1 MLKQIKVLGIALILG
16 LGLNMVG
23 CDDVEDTN
31 TDGTQITQEQYEEA
45 LKNMTDEEKEEALV
59 NVGYKGIKEFHG
71 NIEKMTIQEAY
82 DELDR
87 WENCGIDYY
96 GLDKHQGRLAI
107 AKGMLK
113 AVEIDSYGITTAE
126 DIVGLYENMLEE
138 GYTDT
143 TEYLTRNDEII
154 EPQEAMTYEEFVQCV
169 NIASI
174 EIFGNNASQFQAKI
188 IDFEY
193 DKDDEIKVIFE
204 YMATGR
210 NVCYIMMNKY
220 TGEYTVHDANV
231 LQQILES
238 LR

>member
-1 MLKQIKVLGIALILG
+1 MLKQIKVLGIALVLG

-23 CDDVEDTN
+23 CESTEDTN
-31 TDGTQITQEQYEEA
+31 IDNQQKQKFEEA
-45 LKNMTDEEKEEALV
+45 AENMTDEEKYESLV
-59 NVGYKGIKEFHG
+59 NISREF
-71 NIEKMTIQEAY
+71 TIQRMEEEGLDVIPMQLAY
-82 DELDR
+82 HLLDIAD
-87 WENCGIDYY
+87 NSDDINYF
-96 GLDKHQGRLAI
+96 GLDKHQGRLA
-107 AKGMLK
+107 
-113 AVEIDSYGITTAE
+113 TAE
-126 DIVGLYENMLEE
+126 GILQAGQLCELDMNAEE
-138 GYTDT
+138 LVAMFEDMKDLGMVSTD
-143 TEYLTRNDEII
+143 EYLYGNGLDEQ
-154 EPQEAMTYEEFVQCV
+154 PMTYEEFAQCV
-169 NIASI
+169 NIAGI

>member
-1 MLKQIKVLGIALILG
+1 MLKQIKVLGIALVLG

-31 TDGTQITQEQYEEA
+31 TDDTQITQEEYEEA
-45 LKNMTDEEKEEALV
+45 VEKMTDEQKEEALR
-59 NVGYKGIKEFHG
+59 NVGYKGIKEFYG
-71 NIEKMTIQEAY
+71 NIDKLTIQEAY
-82 DELDR
+82 DELDK

-96 GLDKHQGRLAI
+96 GLDKHQGRLAVV
-107 AKGMLK
+107 KGILR

-126 DIVGLYENMLEE
+126 DLVGLYENMLEE
-138 GYTDT
+138 GYTDVN
-143 TEYLTRNDEII
+143 EYLTRNDEEV
-154 EPQEAMTYEEFVQCV
+154 EPAMTYEEFCQCV
-169 NIASI
+169 NVASI

-188 IDFEY
+188 IDFDY
-193 DKDDEIKVIFE
+193 DKDSEIKVIFE